1 MHRNTT
7 IVSIVA
13 ALSLAGLASASIT
26 VDVGTVRQL
35 SPRPTIQYTGGFAS
49 AVTSRVDAAG
59 IRTVTRF
66 NLHDI
71 VQQLGG
77 NLALVNVRVY
87 DAGGNSYSNW
97 SPGADIDMMAIVGAT
112 LDGQVTYG
120 YTGPVTEHASESS
133 ETLRA
138 RTYTCDA
145 VSGDQHFNAQ
155 HFISL
160 GVNGR
165 ATMQF
170 AGFLHNPGSNSGSG
184 SGGSGSGGSGGFGTG
199 IGSSTGGSGSG
210 GGVDP
215 TFGGLLIAAG
225 TALEISEAGLGEG
238 YGVELVFEQAAVPAP
253 GAIALLSLAGLIARR
268 RR

>member
-26 VDVGTVRQL
+26 VNVGTVRQL

-199 IGSSTGGSGSG
+199 IGSSTGGSGSS

-253 GAIALLSLAGLIARR
+253 NAIALLSLAGLIARR

>member
-26 VDVGTVRQL
+26 VNVGTVRQL

-87 DAGGNSYSNW
+87 DAGGNS
-97 SPGADIDMMAIVGAT
+97 
-112 LDGQVTYG
+112 
-120 YTGPVTEHASESS
+120 
-133 ETLRA
+133 
-138 RTYTCDA
+138 
-145 VSGDQHFNAQ
+145 
-155 HFISL
+155 
-160 GVNGR
+160 
-165 ATMQF
+165 
-170 AGFLHNPGSNSGSG
+170 
-184 SGGSGSGGSGGFGTG
+184 
-199 IGSSTGGSGSG
+199 
-210 GGVDP
+210 
-215 TFGGLLIAAG
+215 
-225 TALEISEAGLGEG
+225 
-238 YGVELVFEQAAVPAP
+238 
-253 GAIALLSLAGLIARR
+253 
-268 RR
+268 